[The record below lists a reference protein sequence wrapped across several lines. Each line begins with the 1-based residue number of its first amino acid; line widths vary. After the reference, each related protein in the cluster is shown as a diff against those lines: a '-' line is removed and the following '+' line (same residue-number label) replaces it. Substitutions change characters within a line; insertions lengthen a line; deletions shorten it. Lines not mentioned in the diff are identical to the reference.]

1 LAYLV
6 EKQKLLT
13 YQDSLF
19 SGFLRAAELRAKA
32 GETNRLEMI
41 TARSQSMEIKNQLQQ
56 VSSDLVITSR
66 KLQNIMNSG
75 ESFLPADALLK
86 PQLLLLLPDSL
97 AVTKNPSLGF
107 VNQQVEV
114 AGVEQKLEQ
123 SRALP
128 DLTFGYFSQTMQG
141 TQEVNSV
148 PQTFGPG
155 DRFAGIQAGITVP
168 LWFKPYS
175 AKAKAAG
182 IRQDLARTNAES
194 YSKTLASEYASL
206 LDEYNKYNKSVDF
219 YEKQAIPEADY
230 IIEQSGRSYKAGAMD
245 YLEYI
250 LSLNRALSI
259 RQNYLDALSNYMQT
273 IINIEY
279 ISGKTL

>member
-6 EKQKLLT
+6 EKQKLLA

-56 VSSDLVITSR
+56 VSSDVGITSR
-66 KLQNIMNSG
+66 KLQNILNSA
-75 ESFLPADALLK
+75 EPFLPADELTKQRLLI
-86 PQLLLLLPDSL
+86 LLPDSL
-97 AVTKNPSLGF
+97 AVIKNPLLGF

-114 AGVEQKLEQ
+114 AGAEQKLEQ

-155 DRFAGIQAGITVP
+155 DRFNGIQAGITVP
-168 LWFKPYS
+168 LWYKPYS

-182 IRQDLARTNAES
+182 IRQDAARTNADS
-194 YSKTLASEYASL
+194 YSRSLTLEYASL
-206 LDEYNKYNKSVDF
+206 LDEYNKYTKSVDF
-219 YEKQAIPEADY
+219 YETQAIPEADY

-245 YLEYI
+245 YLDYI
-250 LSLNRALSI
+250 LSLNRALTI